1 VSFASW
7 SSVIN
12 LGLSLLI
19 LFLLLVVDYLAITAR
34 AAYTQTNHARLLLL
48 RDQMGER
55 VNSTSVLLHY
65 LPRIRASLNL
75 VLLLVRFLAAG
86 LCINLAFQLL
96 QVAPLW
102 ALAVGLILG
111 AFLWFWFEW
120 AVESHANRNPEFWA
134 LRLNPL
140 VKSLMWV
147 LAFLVWLPLTAS
159 GEAQNGAVEFTS
171 NVTEDE
177 LKTLVDAG
185 QEEGVIQQG
194 ERRMIYSIFQL
205 SDTLAREIMVPRI
218 DMLALD
224 VTTPLNDAV
233 RALLRSGHSRVPV
246 FEESVDNMLG
256 LLYAKDLLRVWQ
268 EGSHLESLRDLL
280 RPAYFV
286 PEAKKADELLAE
298 MQSQRIHMAV
308 VVDEYGGVAGLVTLE
323 DIVEEILGEIR
334 DEYDQAEESP
344 YLVDKDGDYIFQ
356 GRVDLDDFNEILG
369 SQLPKDEADTIG
381 GFIYSRLGR
390 VPDVGDQVEENHL
403 LLVVDQVSGRRIRKV
418 RARWLPAESIDHE
431 EIYENNGR
439 DP

>member
-1 VSFASW
+1 
-7 SSVIN
+7 
-12 LGLSLLI
+12 
-19 LFLLLVVDYLAITAR
+19 
-34 AAYTQTNHARLLLL
+34 
-48 RDQMGER
+48 MGER
-55 VNSTSVLLHY
+55 VNSTSLLLHY

-75 VLLLVRFLAAG
+75 VLLLVRFLVAG
-86 LCINLAFQLL
+86 LCINLALQLL
-96 QVAPLW
+96 LVAPPW

-120 AVESHANRNPEFWA
+120 AVESHANKDPEIWA

-140 VKSLMWV
+140 VKTLMWV

-159 GEAQNGAVEFTS
+159 GEAQNGTVEFSS

-185 QEEGVIQQG
+185 QEEGIIQQG

-233 RALLRSGHSRVPV
+233 RALLKSGHSRVPV

-280 RPAYFV
+280 RPAYYV

-344 YLVDKDGDYIFQ
+344 YLVDKNGDYVFQ

-418 RARWLPAESIDHE
+418 RARWQPAESIDHE
-431 EIYENNGR
+431 EIYEHNGR
-439 DP
+439 DPQ

>member
-1 VSFASW
+1 
-7 SSVIN
+7 VIN
-12 LGLSLLI
+12 LELTLLGFII
-19 LFLLLVVDYLAITAR
+19 LLAVDYLAIAAR

-48 RDQMGER
+48 REQMEER

-65 LPRIRASLNL
+65 LPRIRASLNFTLL
-75 VLLLVRFLAAG
+75 VVRFLAAG
-86 LCINLAFQLL
+86 LLIDLVLQQPLAAWF
-96 QVAPLW
+96 W
-102 ALAVGLILG
+102 ALAGSLILG
-111 AFLWFWFEW
+111 ALVWFWFEW
-120 AVESHANRNPEFWA
+120 VVESGVSRSPESWA

-140 VKSLMWV
+140 VKALMWA
-147 LAFLVWLPLTAS
+147 LSIFTWLPLTIS
-159 GEAQNGAVEFTS
+159 GEAYDKAVEFTS

-185 QEEGVIQQG
+185 QEEGVFQKG

-205 SDTLAREIMVPRI
+205 GETLAREIMVPRI

-224 VTTPLNDAV
+224 VATPLRDAV
-233 RALLRSGHSRVPV
+233 QALLKSGHSRVPV
-246 FEESVDNMLG
+246 FEESVDNTLG

-268 EGSHLESLRDLL
+268 EGSQIDSLKDLL

-286 PEAKKADELLAE
+286 PEAKKVDELLAE
-298 MQSQRIHMAV
+298 MQSQRVHMAV

-344 YLVDKDGDYIFQ
+344 YLVDKNGDYVFQ
-356 GRVDLDDFNEILG
+356 GRVDLDDFNEIMS

-390 VPDVGDQVEENHL
+390 VPDVGDQVEENNL
-403 LLVVDQVSGRRIRKV
+403 MLVVEQVSGRRIRKV
-418 RARWLPAESIDHE
+418 RACWLPVEPMDHE
-431 EIYENNGR
+431 ELYENNGR
-439 DP
+439 DPQ

>member
-1 VSFASW
+1 
-7 SSVIN
+7 VI
-12 LGLSLLI
+12 SLELALLV
-19 LFLLLVVDYLAITAR
+19 LFLLLVLDYLAITAR
-34 AAYTQTNHARLLLL
+34 TAYTQTNHARLLLL
-48 RDQMGER
+48 REQMEAR

-65 LPRIRASLNL
+65 LPRIRASLNFILL
-75 VLLLVRFLAAG
+75 VVRFLAAG
-86 LCINLAFQLL
+86 LFIELALQLL
-96 QVAPLW
+96 PAAPWGVL
-102 ALAVGLILG
+102 VGVLILG
-111 AFLWFWFEW
+111 ALLWFWFEW
-120 AVESHANRNPEFWA
+120 VGESHASKNPEIWA

-140 VKSLMWV
+140 VKV
-147 LAFLVWLPLTAS
+147 LLWLFAVIVWLPLTAS
-159 GEAQNGAVEFTS
+159 GDAKTGAMDFTS

-185 QEEGVIQQG
+185 QEEGVFQQG

-205 SDTLAREIMVPRI
+205 GETLAREIMVPRI

-224 VTTPLNDAV
+224 VTTPLSDAV
-233 RALLRSGHSRVPV
+233 RALLKSGHSRVPV
-246 FEESVDNMLG
+246 YEESVDNMLG

-268 EGSHLESLRDLL
+268 EGSHLETLRDLL

-286 PEAKKADELLAE
+286 PEAKKVDELLAE
-298 MQSQRIHMAV
+298 MQSQRIHMAI

-323 DIVEEILGEIR
+323 DIVEEFLGEIR

-344 YLVDKDGDYIFQ
+344 YIVDKNGDYVFQ
-356 GRVDLDDFNEILG
+356 GRVDLDDFNEIMG

-418 RARWLPAESIDHE
+418 RARWLPVESFDHE
-431 EIYENNGR
+431 DIYENNRR
-439 DP
+439 DPQ

>member
-1 VSFASW
+1 
-7 SSVIN
+7 VIDLRLTL
-12 LGLSLLI
+12 LGFI
-19 LFLLLVVDYLAITAR
+19 LLLVLDFLAIAAR
-34 AAYTQTNHARLLLL
+34 TAYTQTNHARLLLL
-48 RDQMGER
+48 REQMEER

-65 LPRIRASLNL
+65 LPRIRASLNFI
-75 VLLLVRFLAAG
+75 LLVMRFLAAG
-86 LCINLAFQLL
+86 LLINLVL
-96 QVAPLW
+96 QQPLAAPFWGLS
-102 ALAVGLILG
+102 GSLILG
-111 AFLWFWFEW
+111 AFLWFWYEW
-120 AVESHANRNPEFWA
+120 AAESKVSKSPETWA

-140 VKSLMWV
+140 VKAFMWA
-147 LAFLVWLPLTAS
+147 LSIITWLPLTTS

-185 QEEGVIQQG
+185 QEEGVFQQG

-205 SDTLAREIMVPRI
+205 GETLAREIMVPRI

-224 VTTPLNDAV
+224 VTTPLNDAAQ
-233 RALLRSGHSRVPV
+233 ALLKSGHSRVPV

-256 LLYAKDLLRVWQ
+256 LLYAKDLLRSWQ
-268 EGSHLESLRDLL
+268 EGSQFDSLRGLL

-286 PEAKKADELLAE
+286 PEAKKVDELLTE

-344 YLVDKDGDYIFQ
+344 YLVDNNGDYVFQ
-356 GRVDLDDFNEILG
+356 GRVDLDDFNEIMG

-403 LLVVDQVSGRRIRKV
+403 LLVVEQVSGRRIRKV
-418 RARWLPAESIDHE
+418 RARQLPAEPIDHE
-431 EIYENNGR
+431 EVYENNGR
-439 DP
+439 DSR

>member
-1 VSFASW
+1 MSFASW

-12 LGLSLLI
+12 LGLTLLI

-65 LPRIRASLNL
+65 MPRIRASLNL

>member
-1 VSFASW
+1 
-7 SSVIN
+7 VIN
-12 LGLSLLI
+12 ISLTLLI
-19 LFLLLVVDYLAITAR
+19 FSILLVVDFLAITAR
-34 AAYTQTNHARLLLL
+34 TAYTQTNHARLLLL

-65 LPRIRASLNL
+65 LPRIRASLNF

-86 LCINLAFQLL
+86 LCINLALQLL
-96 QVAPLW
+96 PVTPLW
-102 ALAVGLILG
+102 GLAGGLILG
-111 AFLWFWFEW
+111 AFFWFWFEW
-120 AVESHANRNPEFWA
+120 AVESNASKNPETWA

-140 VKSLMWV
+140 VKSLMWL
-147 LAFLVWLPLTAS
+147 LAILVWLPLTAS
-159 GEAQNGAVEFTS
+159 GEAQNGSVEFTS

-205 SDTLAREIMVPRI
+205 GDTLAREIMVPRI

-246 FEESVDNMLG
+246 FEESVDNLLG

-268 EGSHLESLRDLL
+268 EGSQLESLRELL

-344 YLVDKDGDYIFQ
+344 YLVDKNGDYVFQ

-431 EIYENNGR
+431 EVYENNGR
-439 DP
+439 DPQ